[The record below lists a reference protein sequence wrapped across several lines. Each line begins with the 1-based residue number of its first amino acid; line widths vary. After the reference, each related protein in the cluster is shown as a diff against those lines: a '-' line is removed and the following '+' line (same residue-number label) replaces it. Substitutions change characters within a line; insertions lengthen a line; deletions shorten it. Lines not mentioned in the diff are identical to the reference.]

1 MQVKVKKM
9 NCYEYQALVSA
20 QIDGETSPAEVVE
33 AERHLSRC
41 PRCAALH
48 HDLRLIVTA
57 AEHLPPFEPEDRVW
71 ARLRSRCE
79 GEGFIRRPPWLLWNW
94 LGWLQASRWS
104 GMAVATATL
113 VVVIMVASVWLFL
126 GRKHVLPVSVFRT
139 SDEIQATQEVRQA
152 EQQYLQAIDA
162 LQKISETRMAQM
174 DSTVKNV
181 LEDNLATIDYY
192 IDKCRESV
200 KNEPSN
206 ALAQRYLLEAYR
218 KKVDLLA
225 SIVHSNVL

>member
-1 MQVKVKKM
+1 M
-9 NCYEYQALVSA
+9 
-20 QIDGETSPAEVVE
+20 T
-33 AERHLSRC
+33 
-41 PRCAALH
+41 
-48 HDLRLIVTA
+48 
-57 AEHLPPFEPEDRVW
+57 
-71 ARLRSRCE
+71 
-79 GEGFIRRPPWLLWNW
+79 
-94 LGWLQASRWS
+94 
-104 GMAVATATL
+104 VATATL

-126 GRKHVLPVSVFRT
+126 GRKRVLPVSVFRT

-162 LQKISETRMAQM
+162 LEKISETRMAQM
-174 DSTVKNV
+174 DSTVKDV